1 MSPGRQRK
9 LERAV
14 HLAAGALVIASLY
27 VPLSEAVANAI
38 RWVVLPAL
46 VGSGMAMWQ
55 AARIR
60 RALKRRGGGAV
71 SVSAPVHVSDSHR

>member
-1 MSPGRQRK
+1 MSPGKQRK

-14 HLAAGALVIASLY
+14 HLAAGALVIAYLY
-27 VPLSEAVANAI
+27 VPFGEVVANAI
-38 RWVVLPAL
+38 RWVVLPPL

-60 RALKRRGGGAV
+60 RALKRRRAR
-71 SVSAPVHVSDSHR
+71 SVPAKLVARA

>member
-1 MSPGRQRK
+1 
-9 LERAV
+9 V
-14 HLAAGALVIASLY
+14 HLAAGALVIAYLC
-27 VPLSEAVANAI
+27 VPFGEVVANAI

-60 RALKRRGGGAV
+60 RALKRRRGGPVPAKVAV
-71 SVSAPVHVSDSHR
+71 RVPDSLQAEV

>member
-1 MSPGRQRK
+1 MSPGKQRK

-14 HLAAGALVIASLY
+14 HLAAGALVMTYLY
-27 VPLSEAVANAI
+27 VPLGEAVANAI
-38 RWVVLPAL
+38 RWAVLPAL

-60 RALKRRGGGAV
+60 RALKRRRVGPV
-71 SVSAPVHVSDSHR
+71 STVGRVA